1 MKSLLTGR
9 FPLAELLNAPAPADP
24 VTPPSNVT
32 ARGVAASEIVP
43 ARTKRGVPNVRWLS
57 RARLESETIPQG
69 DTVIAKVE

>member
-1 MKSLLTGR
+1 MLTVL
-9 FPLAELLNAPAPADP
+9 FLVAELLNATAPADT
-24 VTPPSNVT
+24 VAPPSNVT

-69 DTVIAKVE
+69 DTVIAKVD